1 MFDGELRTVTNLR
14 QFPDMRK
21 TLFMLEW
28 EALVGD
34 ALPVTKK
41 IDGGKATYMKEYLG
55 RHGTLSTQEK
65 PKHKGVEIRMRRT
78 PGGVP

>member
-14 QFPDMRK
+14 QFPDLRE

-34 ALPVTKK
+34 ALSVTEKG
-41 IDGGKATYMKEYLG
+41 DGGVIFHVGVLSKARDTKY
-55 RHGTLSTQEK
+55 S
-65 PKHKGVEIRMRRT
+65 
-78 PGGVP
+78 